1 MIEEPSSS
9 GEIINNALTKYR
21 LENFMISNNRLK
33 ILELLGAGEEHSQ
46 SLPTYTVHVHTYLD
60 YYIKAGV

>member
-46 SLPTYTVHVHTYLD
+46 SLPILYM
-60 YYIKAGV
+60 YIRI